1 MQVQCNR
8 VKIIPIVIGA
18 LATII
23 KSTNRDFHQLKL
35 HQNHDALQ
43 MIVSTGL
50 VNILNNHF

>member
-18 LATII
+18 LGTII

-35 HQNHDALQ
+35 HQHHHALQ

>member
-18 LATII
+18 LATIR
-23 KSTNRDFHQLKL
+23 STNRDFHQLKL